1 MTSFP
6 GSPRLLKGAIVAIP
20 AGVPIPSVIVFQY
33 NPDTLTRRL
42 QPSAAGNEGAQGE
55 AMRLKGPPQETIN
68 LSMEI
73 DATDQMDRGDP
84 LTAAL
89 GIHPALAQLELLLY
103 PGSGLMI
110 ANEVLAT
117 LGLLEV
123 VPPEAPLTLF
133 VWGPSR
139 VVPVRITDLSVEE
152 EAYDP
157 FLNPIRAKVTVGMRV
172 LTYQDLGM
180 VSAGGALFLAH
191 QIAKEVLGAVGGVA
205 GAASGVASFS
215 ASASFNLSV

>member
-1 MTSFP
+1 
-6 GSPRLLKGAIVAIP
+6 
-20 AGVPIPSVIVFQY
+20 
-33 NPDTLTRRL
+33 
-42 QPSAAGNEGAQGE
+42 
-55 AMRLKGPPQETIN
+55 
-68 LSMEI
+68 
-73 DATDQMDRGDP
+73 
-84 LTAAL
+84 
-89 GIHPALAQLELLLY
+89 
-103 PGSGLMI
+103 MI

-117 LGLLEV
+117 LGLLEI

-172 LTYQDLGM
+172 LNYHDLGM

-191 QIAKEVLGAVGGVA
+191 QIAKEVMGAVGGVA
-205 GAASGVASFS
+205 GAVGGAASFS
-215 ASASFNLSV
+215 ASASFNLSL

>member
-1 MTSFP
+1 MSSFP

-20 AGVPIPSVIVFQY
+20 TGIPIPSVIVFQY

-42 QPSAAGNEGAQGE
+42 QPSAAGNESAPGE
-55 AMRLKGPPQETIN
+55 ALRLKGPPQETIN

-84 LTAAL
+84 MTAAL

-103 PGSGLMI
+103 PGSPVMI

-117 LGLLEV
+117 LGLLEI

-180 VSAGGALFLAH
+180 TTAGGALFLAH

-205 GAASGVASFS
+205 GAIGGAASFS